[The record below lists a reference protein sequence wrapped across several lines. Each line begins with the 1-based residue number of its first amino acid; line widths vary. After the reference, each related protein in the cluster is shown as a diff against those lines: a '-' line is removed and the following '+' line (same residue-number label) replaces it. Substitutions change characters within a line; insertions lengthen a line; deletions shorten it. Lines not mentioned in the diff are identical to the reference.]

1 MLYIFEI
8 ANITSYYTSLRKKNT
23 KTTII
28 ILSSLV
34 ALIGIGIATG
44 FITFNHIDKSKPA
57 YINNKKCFEELKA
70 KLTPDKMMEIMKKK
84 TMTQSHCD
92 FL

>member
-1 MLYIFEI
+1 MAI
-8 ANITSYYTSLRKKNT
+8 KKPPNNNT
-23 KTTII
+23 KKTII
-28 ILSSLV
+28 ILSTLA

-44 FITFNHIDKSKPA
+44 FINFTPMQSGKPSLA
-57 YINNKKCFEELKA
+57 KDKKCFEDLKRKNSPQEL
-70 KLTPDKMMEIMKKK
+70 MEIMKKK